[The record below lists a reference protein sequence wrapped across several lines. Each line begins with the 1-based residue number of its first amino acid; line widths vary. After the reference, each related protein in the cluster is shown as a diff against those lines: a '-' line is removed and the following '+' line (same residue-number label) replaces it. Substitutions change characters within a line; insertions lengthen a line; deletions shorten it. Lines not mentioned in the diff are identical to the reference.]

1 MEEIFKNSLFAGIT
15 LSLGSY
21 ALGSLLRK
29 KFANPL
35 VNPFLISVVVSIAV
49 LVFCKIDYEYYYQ
62 SAKYMSFLL
71 TPATVCLAV
80 PLYEQLELLKK
91 NFWAIILGIFAGA
104 LTSVVSILVLCF
116 VLKLPKEMLAT
127 LLPKTVTTAIG
138 MGVSAELGG
147 YVTITVATIVVTGI
161 LGNVLADVFFR
172 LFKITNPIAQGIAL
186 GTSAHAMGTA
196 KAHELGQIQG
206 AMSGLSIV
214 ITGIFTVI
222 LAPLFAGLYGLL

>member
-1 MEEIFKNSLFAGIT
+1 MIFGIFI
-15 LSLGSY
+15 SIGAIS
-21 ALGSLLRK
+21 
-29 KFANPL
+29 
-35 VNPFLISVVVSIAV
+35 FL
-49 LVFCKIDYEYYYQ
+49 KIDYAEY
-62 SAKYMSFLL
+62 AKDTAFISFLL

-104 LTSVVSILVLCF
+104 LTSAVSIFVLCF

>member
-15 LSLGSY
+15 LSLGCY

-29 KFANPL
+29 KFTSPW

-49 LVFCKIDYEYYYQ
+49 LVLCKIDYEYYYQ

-91 NFWAIILGIFAGA
+91 NFWAIVMGIFAGA
-104 LTSVVSILVLCF
+104 LASAVSIFILCF
-116 VLKLPKEMLAT
+116 LLKLPKEMLAT

-138 MGVSAELGG
+138 MGVSEELGG

-161 LGNVLADVFFR
+161 LGNVLADVFLK
-172 LFKITNPIAQGIAL
+172 LFKITDPIAQGIAL

-222 LAPLFAGLYGLL
+222 LAPVFASLYALL